1 MDNTNN
7 TSNANNTDKNGQS
20 INQSSIPNQYATNS
34 SPAQG
39 ATRPRHVMALIVAI
53 LVALSPIIIY
63 IVMLMSGP
71 ISFIVSGYL
80 EAYIMTKEI
89 PFVFHVDYSDTRA
102 MIKTNLVDD
111 MNSLVDDVQDSV
123 DEIGGLDLFNK
134 DAEAKELFNAMQ
146 SEIELMREK
155 YIQDA
160 NDVIDK
166 FQQTADSMLSTQAV
180 DYWVQEPTADEQN
193 YIREKTI
200 TSDANGDFWAAKNKL
215 MDYLSDKLDE

>member
-39 ATRPRHVMALIVAI
+39 ATRPRHVVALIVAI

-71 ISFIVSGYL
+71 ISFIASGYL
-80 EAYIMTKEI
+80 EAYTMTKEI

-111 MNSLVDDVQDSV
+111 MNGLVDDVQDSV
-123 DEIGGLDLFNK
+123 DEIGELDLFNK

-146 SEIELMREK
+146 SEIEPMREK

-180 DYWVQEPTADEQN
+180 DYWTQEPTADEQN

-215 MDYLSDKLDE
+215 MDYLSSKLDE

>member
-7 TSNANNTDKNGQS
+7 TSNTNNGQS
-20 INQSSIPNQYATNS
+20 TNQPSIPNQYVANS
-34 SPAQG
+34 SLGQG
-39 ATRPRHVMALIVAI
+39 VTKPRHVVALIAAI
-53 LVALSPIIIY
+53 LVVLAPIIIY
-63 IVMLMSGP
+63 IVMLVGGP
-71 ISFIVSGYL
+71 ISFIASGYL
-80 EAYIMTKEI
+80 EAYTMAKEI

-123 DEIGGLDLFNK
+123 DEIGELDLFNK

-146 SEIELMREK
+146 SEIEPMREK

-166 FQQTADSMLSTQAV
+166 FQQTADSMSPTQAV
-180 DYWVQEPTADEQN
+180 DYWVQEPAADEQN

-200 TSDANGDFWAAKNKL
+200 MSDANNNFWTAKNKL
-215 MDYLSDKLDE
+215 MDYLSSKLDE